1 VTGLSVSVLN
11 TQTNEV
17 KEFINQTE
25 ASLFLGVTRQAVYN
39 AIKRDTLINGIYLIS
54 KIKQ

>member
-1 VTGLSVSVLN
+1 MTGLSVSVLN